1 MPSSTSDDLAN
12 LDNQSGQIARSWQ
25 IFFTMWRALI
35 GRFHLHTELKN
46 KSWKNINYLIFS
58 QEFLKSCC
66 GSWRMW
72 QKFSFRGNCCINR
85 IKKGS
90 SRLLL
95 LLQCS
100 ACKSLFSWITLP
112 RSKRTSK
119 NNCLPSCLLCRG
131 AKRNTCSSATA
142 EEPHFLWTAYS
153 SFDSFMQQSFTIQI
167 EYSSRTTCILSIFT
181 VYLRSFWR

>member
-1 MPSSTSDDLAN
+1 M
-12 LDNQSGQIARSWQ
+12 
-25 IFFTMWRALI
+25 
-35 GRFHLHTELKN
+35 LKVE
-46 KSWKNINYLIFS
+46 KKILKKKINYLIFS

-167 EYSSRTTCILSIFT
+167 EYSSRTTCILSI
-181 VYLRSFWR
+181 LRSICVHSEDSRRM